1 MLGRSFSCPT
11 SRASGAHEIDSLA
24 TAIQSSSMMK
34 IRSIC
39 LTAASIFALLS
50 TAGAQESKKEA
61 VSIFNGKDLSGWKA
75 PNNNTWW
82 KVIDGAIVCE
92 SGPKKKGSN
101 LWTEKEYK
109 DFILEAEFKFDGKG
123 DTGIHLRTEKQQM
136 QIGISGS
143 LKRDMTCSMYIPG
156 KGYPEEAMVPGSD
169 KKGVEGLLKIN
180 DWNQV
185 KIEAKKNNYRIWLN
199 GKLVFKYTSEKA
211 PEKGP
216 IGLQLHGG
224 KVMRADFRNL
234 KITEL

>member
-1 MLGRSFSCPT
+1 MKLIRPFVV
-11 SRASGAHEIDSLA
+11 LA
-24 TAIQSSSMMK
+24 TTLCIAQPVIAQE
-34 IRSIC
+34 
-39 LTAASIFALLS
+39 A
-50 TAGAQESKKEA
+50 AGAKKEA
-61 VSIFNGKDLSGWKA
+61 ISIFNGKDLTGWKA
-75 PNNNTWW
+75 PKDNTWW
-82 KVIDGAIVCE
+82 KVIDGAIVCQ

-101 LWTEKEYK
+101 LWTEQEFT

-156 KGYPEEAMVPGSD
+156 KGYPKEAQVPGS
-169 KKGVEGLLKIN
+169 KEKGVGSLLKID

-185 KIEAKKNNYRIWLN
+185 KIEVKKDNYRIWLN
-199 GKLVFKYTSEKA
+199 GKLVFEYTSGKA

-234 KITEL
+234 KVTEL